1 MVFLGRQARK
11 GVIVWAGVTD
21 PDYHREMGP
30 VHNGGNE
37 EYVWNT
43 GDPFGCLRMKMPC
56 EEGQ

>member
-1 MVFLGRQARK
+1 MQ
-11 GVIVWAGVTD
+11 AGVTD
-21 PDYHREMGP
+21 SDYHREMGL

-56 EEGQ
+56 EEGQWKITTMKDY